1 MSLTGR
7 LFKQLYATR
16 RGDVLIFNK
25 NSCSGKNGIGISLG
39 THHQTAELREW
50 SEKEW
55 IGIDR
60 NFISWIPSLAK
71 VAVTQID
78 TNTKDII
85 REESVL

>member
-1 MSLTGR
+1 MKILVTSRTG
-7 LFKQLYATR
+7 L
-16 RGDVLIFNK
+16 
-25 NSCSGKNGIGISLG
+25 GISLG

-85 REESVL
+85 RDESVL